1 MVCLIE
7 FSPIAPFVEPGL
19 IRTLGARR
27 NSPFRASVPIRS
39 WTEFHVCD
47 CATNVGGCVPLF
59 HAERWIFS
67 EKQVLAVQ
75 CRLEFS
81 RFSVNTD
88 TANSLKSQPCFS
100 VTDEERAVPQRKMWM
115 WWDILLP

>member
-1 MVCLIE
+1 MWGGVYHS
-7 FSPIAPFVEPGL
+7 F
-19 IRTLGARR
+19 TL
-27 NSPFRASVPIRS
+27 N
-39 WTEFHVCD
+39 
-47 CATNVGGCVPLF
+47 GGF
-59 HAERWIFS
+59 FS

-88 TANSLKSQPCFS
+88 TANSLKSQPFFS